1 MNLPQVLV
9 LGAGYASL
17 AFLKALG
24 ASVRQKC
31 QITLIA
37 KSPLHYFSVLLHE
50 VAMGA
55 SKHALELSKIL
66 PHGVQFIE
74 DQVLEIQAKSVRG
87 QKGVYAYDKLIVGL
101 GFASESFGVH
111 GVREH
116 TRALVSYQEA
126 QNTHQELLQAIQAC
140 KGHFSVV
147 VCGGGFSGIELIGA
161 LSDHLPKFFKQYG
174 LDPSQARITCI
185 EAMPQILP
193 MFSDKL
199 VQKGVAYLRSLGVHL
214 EVGAKILECRA
225 DRVVVEKEHTKQ
237 EIMADFIFW
246 TCGVR
251 GNQVIENSPFLMS
264 ARSRVE
270 VNAFLEPID
279 MPQQGIFILGDC
291 AAFKN
296 PLGKFYPASAQL
308 ASQMGA
314 YLGSQFGLIL
324 EGKTPNAPFIF
335 QEKGLICSLGA
346 CYAIGRV
353 GRFHLAGRIAAWLKK
368 YTEWKWE
375 RSLKADWF

>member
-1 MNLPQVLV
+1 MNSPRVLV

-17 AFLKALG
+17 AFLKAL
-24 ASVRQKC
+24 SVSVHKKC
-31 QITLIA
+31 QITLIS
-37 KSPLHYFSVLLHE
+37 KSPLHYFSTLLHE

-55 SKHALELSKIL
+55 SQHALELSKIL
-66 PHGVQFIE
+66 PSGVQFIE
-74 DQVLEIQAKSVRG
+74 DRVLEIQARSVRG
-87 QKGVYAYDKLIVGL
+87 QRGVYAYDKLIVGL
-101 GFASESFGVH
+101 GFSSEGFGVH

-116 TRALVSYQEA
+116 TRALVSYKEA

-161 LSDHLPKFFKQYG
+161 LSDHLPKFFKKYG
-174 LDPSQARITCI
+174 FDPSQAKITCI

-193 MFSDKL
+193 MFSDRL
-199 VQKGVAYLRSLGVHL
+199 VQKGVAYLQSLGVHL
-214 EVGAKILECRA
+214 EVGAKILECCP
-225 DRVVVEKEHTKQ
+225 DRVVVQKEHAKQ
-237 EIMADFIFW
+237 DIMADFIFW

-251 GNQVIENSPFLMS
+251 GNQVVENSPFLTS
-264 ARSRVE
+264 ARARVE
-270 VNAFLEPID
+270 VNAFLEPMD
-279 MPQQGIFILGDC
+279 MPQQGIFVLGDC

-324 EGKTPNAPFIF
+324 EDKAPNAPFIF

-346 CYAIGRV
+346 RYAIGRV
-353 GRFHLAGRIAAWLKK
+353 GRFNFAGQIAAWLKK

-375 RSLKADWF
+375 RSLKVNP